1 MTHPTQQHKMLVSSV
16 LKVVQERSRVSPAIR
31 SRVPPSQKFFFI
43 IDPKMAS
50 FSAFWVVFYVIW
62 SYKRVNNRLGIDPAN
77 QRVPGLRPWRPG
89 PTLSPASPAPI
100 DFSNQLQHKLYVQLD
115 GNPDILI
122 HSPVLQLSSSAF
134 RILFHT
140 HTSRL
145 SQGIICIKLGNT
157 HINTIWNG
165 HFPSESGLAGCILIC
180 FSIDSSTTYP
190 LLLGQAQMP
199 HILLYT
205 VPPSPRQ
212 TTSLSCSLNF
222 HHTHFTLN
230 DDLTS
235 PSSHSA
241 GDPSFNPYLTHN
253 DVDTDRQTSL
263 QCWWSR

>member
-31 SRVPPSQKFFFI
+31 SRVPPSQKFFII

-100 DFSNQLQHKLYVQLD
+100 YFSNQLQHKLYVQLD
-115 GNPDILI
+115 RNPDILI

-165 HFPSESGLAGCILIC
+165 HFPSESGLAGCTLIC

-190 LLLGQAQMP
+190 LGTGPNASYPPWHSSTILVRRLLC
-199 HILLYT
+199 L
-205 VPPSPRQ
+205 VPSTSIIP
-212 TTSLSCSLNF
+212 TSLWMMTSQALPL
-222 HHTHFTLN
+222 TQPVTLALI
-230 DDLTS
+230 LTW
-235 PSSHSA
+235 
-241 GDPSFNPYLTHN
+241 LIMM
-253 DVDTDRQTSL
+253 
-263 QCWWSR
+263 